1 MKRLVVV
8 FLILLIT
15 LCALVYLFFLEKNI
29 NSKDEKKEEV
39 IEKKV
44 DTTPKNSTIKEKR
57 EAIKEAFG
65 IK

>member
-39 IEKKV
+39 IEKK
-44 DTTPKNSTIKEKR
+44 
-57 EAIKEAFG
+57 
-65 IK
+65 